1 MAVGRL
7 GVRPPRRRRCR
18 LQPFTPVLPQ
28 LPIPLS
34 LPLRCIKE
42 EGLQDFPRIIGNG
55 LIQVS
60 RLAAF
65 NAPHLTAVRKVG
77 EGRRGRGWGRG
88 KARRAAVLGPDSV
101 KVSGT

>member
-1 MAVGRL
+1 MRGGAVSVARL
-7 GVRPPRRRRCR
+7 GERPPRRWRCR
-18 LQPFTPVLPQ
+18 LPPFTPVLPQ
-28 LPIPLS
+28 APTPLS
-34 LPLRCIKE
+34 LPRRCIKE

-77 EGRRGRGWGRG
+77 DGRAREG
-88 KARRAAVLGPDSV
+88 LGP
-101 KVSGT
+101 G